1 MSSDAK
7 RAVPDH
13 ARRFTRADVARIA
26 TLARLELTETELDLY
41 ARQLGGIL
49 EYAERIQE
57 VDTEGVPPY
66 ATTFAGP
73 TGDALRD
80 DTPVPSLSREDA
92 LLNAPQGD
100 RTSGTFVVP
109 KVIG

>member
-7 RAVPDH
+7 RDVPEN
-13 ARRFTRADVARIA
+13 AARFTHADVARIA

-41 ARQLGGIL
+41 ARQLSGIL

-57 VDTEGVPPY
+57 VDTDGVPPY
-66 ATTFAGP
+66 GSTLP
-73 TGDALRD
+73 SDALRED
-80 DTPVPSLSREDA
+80 VPAPSLSREAA
-92 LLNAPQGD
+92 LQNAPQGD
-100 RTSGTFVVP
+100 RASGTFVVP